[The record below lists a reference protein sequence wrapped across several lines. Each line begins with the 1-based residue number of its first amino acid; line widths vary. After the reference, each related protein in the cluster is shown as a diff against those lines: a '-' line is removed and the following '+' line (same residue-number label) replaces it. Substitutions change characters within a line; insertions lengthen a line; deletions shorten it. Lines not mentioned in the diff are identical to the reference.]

1 MTTTIG
7 QLGSGTFGAFGTQDI
22 APPKPKAEKTMPEL
36 QEDVTKAA
44 TAEAEKER
52 VKEKEQL
59 YQAKELAAGDVASK
73 EKFLEERKTPE
84 LTEKIN
90 KMVEEESRPFVPS
103 KETVNDL
110 TSLFVT
116 TNLLGFLIGGRGKTN
131 AQAAMSAMN
140 GMLEG
145 HQKGRADL
153 YKKEKDIYEE
163 NQKALTKSI
172 EQVRNQIK
180 DAIETAGQDAELRQ
194 LKIRNAL
201 AQHGF
206 TTMLDYYEKNGAV
219 QTLKQAENALKFATD
234 NQTRLEKLKDKAD
247 ALAEKKIKDQLEA
260 EKFAYEKQRDAA
272 RLEEEKRYHDIEA
285 AKTGRGVTQQTA
297 MAQRAVN
304 SLGAVASAVESIK
317 ELPAGTTTG
326 LLPNLQTK
334 DGMTNYIRNSIGRK
348 ITDADAE
355 IMNTLFTGIGRNL
368 ATIEGSGVA
377 TGLAELSKQMQ
388 SGVYINAG
396 TDDPYKVAIKLADIR
411 RIATENIRPA
421 IDSGLMPEAQR
432 ETAEKL
438 VKRIEEAIPFT
449 TKDVVIAHNKG
460 RRTIGETTEAAV
472 SPGKS
477 FATEAEAEAAFNA
490 GTLKSNERVTIGG
503 KTGRWE

>member
-1 MTTTIG
+1 MATALG
-7 QLGSGTFGAFGTQDI
+7 QLGSGTFGAFGAQDI
-22 APPKPKAEKTMPEL
+22 APPKLKEEKTIPEL
-36 QEDVTKAA
+36 QEDVTKAT

-59 YQAKELAAGDVASK
+59 YQAKELAAGDVATK

-84 LTEKIN
+84 LTEKLS
-90 KMVEEESRPFVPS
+90 KMVQDESRPFVPS
-103 KETVNDL
+103 QETVNDL

-116 TNLLGFLIGGRGKTN
+116 TNLLGFLIGGRGKSN

-194 LKIRNAL
+194 LKIRNTL
-201 AQHGF
+201 AEHGF

-234 NQTRLEKLKDKAD
+234 NQNRQEKLKEKAD
-247 ALAEKKIKDQLEA
+247 VLAEKKIKDQLEA
-260 EKFAYEKQRDAA
+260 AKFEYEKQRDAA
-272 RLEEEKRYHDIEA
+272 KLAEEKRYHDIEA
-285 AKTGRGVTQQTA
+285 TKTGRGVTQQTA

-304 SLGAVASAVESIK
+304 ALGGVASAVESIK

-348 ITDADAE
+348 ITSADAE
-355 IMNTLFTGIGRNL
+355 MMNTLFTGIGRNL

-377 TGLAELSKQMQ
+377 TGLSELSKQMQ

-396 TDDPYKVAIKLADIR
+396 TDDPYKVAMKLADIR
-411 RIATENIRPA
+411 RIATENIKPA
-421 IDSGLMPEAQR
+421 IDSGLMPDAQR
-432 ETAEKL
+432 ATAEKL
-438 VKRIEEAIPFT
+438 VERIEEAIPFKT
-449 TKDVVIAHNKG
+449 IDVVTAHNKG
-460 RRTIGETTEAAV
+460 RRTIGEATTDVARPA
-472 SPGKS
+472 KT
-477 FATEAEAEAAFNA
+477 FANEAEAEAAFNA
-490 GTLKSNERVTIGG
+490 GTLKSGERVSIGG
-503 KTGRWE
+503 KTGKWE